1 MVAMVSDAVIIGNG
15 MFAVPGL
22 NHPDAVFNREHRQAP
37 IVIVTSDDRPEAQRI
52 NLPVPFRRFQERVI
66 LVAKQHIVVDR
77 RSRRDR
83 VAVQC
88 AAGVIAE
95 RQIIDLHRRHQG
107 EILRTIDIIEPF
119 RGDKMHHLRTITLT
133 RVGAQQVLV

>member
-1 MVAMVSDAVIIGNG
+1 MEGALQGFWEKIYS
-15 MFAVPGL
+15 
-22 NHPDAVFNREHRQAP
+22 
-37 IVIVTSDDRPEAQRI
+37 
-52 NLPVPFRRFQERVI
+52 

-119 RGDKMHHLRTITLT
+119 RGDKMHHLRAITLT